1 MLPLAGKLKDDEK
14 LCFPLLILSVV
25 FVSLIEVLAQASK
38 APSSDKTWGHHLFI
52 PNKYLGVSGF
62 AQ

>member
-1 MLPLAGKLKDDEK
+1 MLPLAGRLKDDEK

-38 APSSDKTWGHHLFI
+38 APSSDKT
-52 PNKYLGVSGF
+52 
-62 AQ
+62 